1 MTLDLLKQLIKHKRA
16 YNPSR
21 GKVQELGDV
30 TFVFTTTADGSVSE
44 SPYLGDILNFIPIIK
59 FPDVWYAQIEL
70 NEILFV
76 RYGRLKDVYCTS

>member
-30 TFVFTTTADGSVSE
+30 TFVFTTTADGSVE
-44 SPYLGDILNFIPIIK
+44 GSPYLADMLNFIPIIK
-59 FPDVWYAQIEL
+59 FPDVWY
-70 NEILFV
+70 
-76 RYGRLKDVYCTS
+76 VY